1 MAGGA
6 WGYAFPAF
14 FFAVRGFRAAVDA
27 GYARPVAARRL

>member
-6 WGYAFPAF
+6 FGVCPPGLL
-14 FFAVRGFRAAVDA
+14 FAVRRLLVAVDA